1 MGDFPRVPK
10 SEKSEQY
17 RRFAEECVK
26 MAAAIQDEQARAILM
41 QMAQVW
47 FRLSNRDDPASNDEG
62 S

>member
-1 MGDFPRVPK
+1 VPK

-62 S
+62 F

>member
-1 MGDFPRVPK
+1 VPK

-47 FRLSNRDDPASNDEG
+47 FRLANRDDPASNDEG
-62 S
+62 F